1 MSSTIRG
8 YVGLDLAGNEF
19 PMNSGMSGRRCCYV
33 RAVPISPDW
42 IEHRRGDGEL
52 VGWMRPEAAGFVA
65 MDLLRRPVT
74 GVVDWLDGEE
84 ALESLGIGYLADPYD
99 FLGDDGR
106 WLRVRI
112 VEVSA
117 DRVRLKGED
126 WGAID
131 APFTEHSVAYPIEGK
146 LRPHSR
152 S

>member
-1 MSSTIRG
+1 
-8 YVGLDLAGNEF
+8 
-19 PMNSGMSGRRCCYV
+19 
-33 RAVPISPDW
+33 VPISPDW

-52 VGWMRPEAAGFVA
+52 VGWMRPHDNGFVV

-74 GVVDWLDGEE
+74 DVVDWSKAEE
-84 ALESLGIGYLADPYD
+84 TLESLGIGYLADPYE
-99 FLGDDGR
+99 FLAGDGR

-117 DRVRLKGED
+117 DFVRLKGED

-131 APFTEHSVAYPIEGK
+131 APFAEYSMTFPIDGR

>member
-1 MSSTIRG
+1 VS
-8 YVGLDLAGNEF
+8 
-19 PMNSGMSGRRCCYV
+19 
-33 RAVPISPDW
+33 ISPDW

-52 VGWMRPEAAGFVA
+52 VGWMRPEADGFVV
-65 MDLLRRPVT
+65 MDLLRRPLT
-74 GVVDWLDGEE
+74 DVVDWLDAEE
-84 ALESLGIGYLADPYD
+84 TLEAMGIGYLAEPYG
-99 FLGDDGR
+99 FLDDDGR

-131 APFTEHSVAYPIEGK
+131 APFTEYSVAFPIERR